1 MFFFNVSPAGE
12 LGPIKKL
19 KDGKYHLVGDLAITP
34 RILLK
39 PMYAAFFTFT
49 SSLRFRLFR
58 GTFWSRVVKTTHS
71 LCQSAGERRRD
82 KAGRLRYHGRVGPD
96 RQDGHIGQSEL
107 FPECRGRGDMGI
119 RQARQ
124 HRLASYGFYGIAAIL
139 TSAVVGPPL
148 QPRRQKR
155 R

>member
-1 MFFFNVSPAGE
+1 MNVSPAGE

-19 KDGKYHLVGDLAITP
+19 KDGKYHLVGDPAITP

-49 SSLRFRLFR
+49 SSLRFRGTR
-58 GTFWSRVVKTTHS
+58 TFWSLAVKTTRT

-96 RQDGHIGQSEL
+96 RQDGQSEVPL
-107 FPECRGRGDMGI
+107 
-119 RQARQ
+119 Q
-124 HRLASYGFYGIAAIL
+124 HRIELRLLRYSGHPNKRG
-139 TSAVVGPPL
+139 GWPPYN
-148 QPRRQKR
+148 RGGNGGVRGGVH
-155 R
+155 